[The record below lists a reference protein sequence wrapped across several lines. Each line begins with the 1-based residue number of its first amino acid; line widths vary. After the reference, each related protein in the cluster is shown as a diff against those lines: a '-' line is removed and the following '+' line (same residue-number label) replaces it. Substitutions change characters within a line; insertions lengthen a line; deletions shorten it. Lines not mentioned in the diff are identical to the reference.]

1 MKLKRLAINRL
12 PGINKPFEIETAG
25 AGFHVVYGPNGIGK
39 SSICR
44 AVESLYWKDRGPS
57 QRISINGE
65 FESDGEKWWGE
76 REGARVQWRRDGE
89 NSVPPNLPPSHHH
102 QCFFLR
108 LRDLIDPSPDG
119 TRDIASDIRRQ
130 MSGGFDLDRIASD
143 LFADM
148 SLRRG
153 RRERKQ
159 FNEASDNVRK
169 VESSQLNLQGR
180 ADQLKTL
187 ATKLHEADTNAR
199 RLASVDRALGLADR
213 LMRQANIKEQIA
225 VLPEALASLTGKE
238 VERVEQFQVQF
249 DEFTERGR
257 TLQGQLSEARDVRQ
271 NSELSTP
278 IDQPEL
284 VAWREYA
291 DELRQVELELKAKK
305 SDHIACRNELA
316 AALSAIGNGNVDEAA
331 LNLAQHSNL
340 FEFLRSSGAYNAE
353 VDAINERMRLLE
365 RVNQLGDDQ
374 RNPERTREAA
384 AVLRAWLCAPEPETL
399 SDKIRARRSW
409 ILLACVMAVAGVG
422 LAVFIDPLFAL
433 FAAAGT
439 GIVLP
444 VFMLD
449 NQKTSSRERKTRQD
463 EFEKHGVAEP
473 DAWEIPSVATRL
485 HSLENETAKFNA
497 DLQRA
502 RDRGVE
508 QQTLINKLEGLSE
521 TKAAL
526 EARRQELTDSLNLDV
541 TMLDAELVDFARAL
555 DLHRSARSKEQS
567 AAGEVYALEARHND
581 LLTSLGDILECHGE
595 LRPEDAATATARLNN
610 LADRNSRL
618 VGAISDEQQ
627 ATNQLEQVSADQ
639 DATLKSIRQMYS
651 EAALNE
657 GDFHGLKTL
666 LDLLPQYQILKDTA
680 AHLEGQI
687 DLDRAE
693 LAKVSETELS
703 ERDGLSLE
711 RLKNELSKA
720 TDEAARL
727 RDEIAEINNQVKE
740 AKRSSNVLNLL
751 ALRDAARTKLQDYRD
766 EVLFAKAG
774 QFLINAVEEEYEQ
787 IQMPR
792 VFERARDHLSV
803 FTRHNYKLNLGK
815 EDKEPRLFATELR
828 VGEVR
833 ELDELSDGTRTQLLL
848 AARLAFAEEV
858 EQGKILPLFFD
869 EALDQSDPTRFEAII
884 RSLGRV
890 AIDQG
895 RQIFYLT
902 SDPLDLERI
911 REALAEEDCTV
922 AAEIDLRLVRMNKAS
937 ISGSPA
943 LHVSQRP
950 TVPTPN
956 GQSVEEYGATLC
968 VPEFLP
974 ALGYMEQHFF
984 YVLSDDLELLHDF
997 LAHDVE
1003 RAGQWQ
1009 TVSGTPLADKLNS
1022 RSISPQQ
1029 IEFRLDLLQF
1039 FCELWK
1045 QGRGRP
1051 VDRDAIEACKAL
1063 SNRFLDDV
1071 VAIAEELNGKPEEL
1085 IATLRAKNDSR
1096 IRGFRQNSLDGL
1108 EQYLR
1113 ENGYLDA
1120 QSILNENEL
1129 RIRALSSPAANN
1141 LPEGVAS
1148 DCLNRW
1154 WTWAVKS
1161 SNPVPQQ

>member
-1 MKLKRLAINRL
+1 MKLKRLTVNRL

-44 AVESLYWKDRGPS
+44 AVESLYWEDRGPS

-65 FESDGEKWWGE
+65 FESDGEKWRGE
-76 REGARVQWRRDGE
+76 REGARVRWQRDDE
-89 NSVPPNLPPSHHH
+89 NSIPPNLPPSHHH

-148 SLRRG
+148 SLHRG

-169 VESSQLNLQGR
+169 VEGRQSDLQR
-180 ADQLKTL
+180 SADQLTVL
-187 ATKLHEADTNAR
+187 TTKLHKAETSAL

-213 LMRQANIKEQIA
+213 SKEQTDINEKVA
-225 VLPEALASLTGKE
+225 VLPKALARLTGGE
-238 VERVEQFQVQF
+238 VERVEQFQVQV

-271 NSELSTP
+271 NSGLSTP
-278 IDQPEL
+278 IGQPEL
-284 VAWREYA
+284 AVWREYA
-291 DELRQVELELKAKK
+291 DELRQVELELKTAK
-305 SDHIACRNELA
+305 SDHVACRNELA

-331 LNLAQHSNL
+331 LDLAQHSNL

-353 VDAINERMRLLE
+353 VDAINERLRLLE
-365 RVNQLGDDQ
+365 RVNQLGDGQ
-374 RNPERTREAA
+374 RNPEQTREAA
-384 AVLRAWLCAPEPETL
+384 AVLRSWLRAPEPETL
-399 SDKIRARRSW
+399 SDKIRARRTW

-422 LAVFIDPLFAL
+422 LAVLIDPLFAL

-439 GIVLP
+439 GIALP
-444 VFMLD
+444 VFMLG
-449 NQKTSSRERKTRQD
+449 NQRTSSRERKTRQD

-473 DAWEIPSVATRL
+473 DAWDIPSVAARL
-485 HSLENETAKFNA
+485 HSLENESAKFDA

-526 EARRQELTDSLNLDV
+526 EAGRRELTDSLNLDV
-541 TMLDAELVDFARAL
+541 TMLDAELVDVARAL
-555 DLHRSARSKEQS
+555 DLHRSARSKEQR
-567 AAGEVYALEARHND
+567 AAGKVDSLEARHNE
-581 LLTSLGDILECHGE
+581 LLTSLGGILERHGE
-595 LRPEDAATATARLNN
+595 LRPEDAATAKARLNN

-618 VGAISDEQQ
+618 VRAISDEQQ
-627 ATNQLEQVSADQ
+627 ATKQFEQISADQ
-639 DATLKSIRQMYS
+639 DATLNSVRQIYS

-657 GDFHGLKTL
+657 GDLHGFKAL
-666 LDLLPQYQILKDTA
+666 LDLLPQYLNLKDA
-680 AHLEGQI
+680 AARLEGQI
-687 DLDRAE
+687 DLDRVE
-693 LAKVSETELS
+693 LANVSETELT
-703 ERDGLSLE
+703 ERDRSSLE
-711 RLKNELSKA
+711 QLKNELSKA

-727 RDEIAEINNQVKE
+727 RDEIAEIKNQVKE
-740 AKRSSNVLNLL
+740 AKRSSNVQNLL
-751 ALRDAARTKLQDYRD
+751 TLRDVAHTKLQDRRD

-787 IQMPR
+787 TQMPR
-792 VFERARDHLSV
+792 VFERARDHFSV
-803 FTRHNYKLNLGK
+803 FTRHNYELHLAK
-815 EDKEPRLFATELR
+815 EGKEPRLFATELR

-833 ELDELSDGTRTQLLL
+833 ELDELSDGTRAQLLL
-848 AARLAFAEEV
+848 AARIAFAEEV

-869 EALDQSDPTRFEAII
+869 EALDQSDPTRFAAIV
-884 RSLGRV
+884 RSLGRI

-902 SDPLDLERI
+902 SDPLDLHRI
-911 REALAEEDCTV
+911 REALAEEDCRV
-922 AAEIDLRLVRMNKAS
+922 VAEIDLSLVRMNAAS
-937 ISGSPA
+937 VSGP
-943 LHVSQRP
+943 HVLQVDQRP
-950 TVPTPN
+950 TVPAPD
-956 GQSVEEYGATLC
+956 GMSVEEFGAALR
-968 VPEFLP
+968 VPEFRP
-974 ALGYMEQHFF
+974 AFGHKEQHFF
-984 YVLSDDLELLHDF
+984 YVLSDELELLHDF
-997 LAHDVE
+997 LEHGVE

-1009 TVSGTPLADKLNS
+1009 TVSGTPLADKLGS
-1022 RSISPQQ
+1022 HSISPQQ

-1051 VDRDAIEACKAL
+1051 VDRDAIEASKAL

-1071 VAIAEELNGKPEEL
+1071 VAIAEELNGEPEEL
-1085 IATLRAKNDSR
+1085 IAALRAKKDPR

-1113 ENGYLDA
+1113 VNDYLDA
-1120 QSILNENEL
+1120 RPILNENEL
-1129 RIRALSSPAANN
+1129 RIRALSSPAANK

-1154 WTWAVKS
+1154 WTWAF
-1161 SNPVPQQ
+1161 